1 MSVKLEKNLFEM
13 GEGHVLGQGF
23 FAKVR
28 FWTW

>member
-1 MSVKLEKNLFEM
+1 MSVKLEKKLFEM
-13 GEGHVLGQGF
+13 GEVHVLGQVF